1 MDGSLDEYSEFG
13 IGHLF
18 IALTNHTNKRQDLIL
33 EIVTPSGD
41 QKTRE
46 HRISLKP
53 CGKISEPLEL
63 FSNTEIDVVEKLPH
77 FMENSAI
84 MWLRLSWPKDVF
96 YENLVILNVS
106 NMDEEIISSLV

>member
-1 MDGSLDEYSEFG
+1 M
-13 IGHLF
+13 
-18 IALTNHTNKRQDLIL
+18 
-33 EIVTPSGD
+33 TPSGEP
-41 QKTRE
+41 KTRE

-63 FSNTEIDVVEKLPH
+63 YSNTEIDVVEKLPH

-96 YENLVILNVS
+96 GENLVILNVS
-106 NMDEEIISSLV
+106 NMEGEIISSMVWTTRIRRFAFNPFKKRLRRILQARKFGDLPLPKV